1 MKTDKN
7 VVFQA
12 MDKTVKIIGSSG
24 DYYLNNYP
32 LVSEFKEI
40 MQRNFIESQI
50 EFLNNFLKAKGE
62 AALLLVR
69 ATFPWTASP
78 FSTVAPLQVER
89 IRLSVPL
96 RPLPSWVQNGMI
108 VFPLQSWA
116 SRNV

>member
-1 MKTDKN
+1 MKKAYKSRMVPLFMRLTGEVLLKQMSMIDPIGSTDPMKTDKN

-50 EFLNNFLKAKGE
+50 EFLNNFLKPKGE
-62 AALLLVR
+62 AALLLVW
-69 ATFPWTASP
+69 ATFP
-78 FSTVAPLQVER
+78 
-89 IRLSVPL
+89 
-96 RPLPSWVQNGMI
+96 
-108 VFPLQSWA
+108 
-116 SRNV
+116 